1 MSLPMNPQDVNI
13 PPTTMETG
21 SNPVDNLLE
30 PFAEALFTSNAAEMI
45 LSAVSAK
52 INQLCLT

>member
-21 SNPVDNLLE
+21 SNPVDSLLE
-30 PFAEALFTSNAAEMI
+30 LFADALFCTPKNKGL
-45 LSAVSAK
+45 LSAF
-52 INQLCLT
+52 

>member
-1 MSLPMNPQDVNI
+1 MNPQDVNI

-30 PFAEALFTSNAAEMI
+30 LFADALFTSNAAEMI